1 MGEAIFGLPEESGK
15 PLGTA
20 FVVGSLLQ
28 NFIMAIRSE
37 GKPKELAGGLVLY
50 CVSND
55 EAGISKSLV
64 ILPN

>member
-50 CVSND
+50 CRAFSV
-55 EAGISKSLV
+55 K
-64 ILPN
+64 

>member
-1 MGEAIFGLPEESGK
+1 MGKAIFGLPEESGK

-50 CVSND
+50 CRAFSV
-55 EAGISKSLV
+55 K
-64 ILPN
+64 